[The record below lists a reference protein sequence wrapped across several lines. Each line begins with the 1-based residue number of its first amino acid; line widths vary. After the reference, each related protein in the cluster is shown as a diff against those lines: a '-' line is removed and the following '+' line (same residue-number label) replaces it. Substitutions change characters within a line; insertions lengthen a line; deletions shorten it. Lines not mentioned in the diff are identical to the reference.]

1 MIKSPSDATT
11 VQQQL
16 KGINTLLMNVVDSLS
31 RSGNPIVSTALQ
43 DITHISQSLLMLEQ
57 SVSDQL
63 KLKESQLRAL
73 MSVGQMINSSR
84 GLKRVLEEVMDSLI
98 SLMRAERGFLMLRE
112 PDGEL
117 KVQIARGIAHV
128 NLDGEAFKV
137 SRTVVRRV
145 IESNAPVLTTNAQA
159 DPRFDAQLSVAAYHL
174 RSILCVPLKL
184 KEELIGVLYVD
195 NRAHAGIFKENDLE
209 LISAFADQAAVA
221 IDSARLFENLK
232 ETNFQLE
239 AANIELHIAY
249 EATLHGWVRAL
260 DLRDKETE
268 GHTRRVTVL
277 TQRLAQRMG
286 VDRDAL
292 EHITRGALL
301 HDIGK
306 MAISDEIL
314 RKNGPLT
321 PEERAIM
328 QTHPVHA
335 YEMLSPI
342 EFLRRAIDI
351 PYRHHEKWDGT
362 GYPHGLKG
370 EEIPYA
376 ARIFAVIDVWDALT
390 SDRPY
395 HKARSHDE
403 VRQMIKADSGKHFDP
418 QVIEA
423 FLAMEN
429 LSV

>member
-1 MIKSPSDATT
+1 MINIPVDAHTIQRQFKS
-11 VQQQL
+11 
-16 KGINTLLMNVVDSLS
+16 INSMLMNIVDRLS
-31 RSGNPIVSTALQ
+31 RLGNPIVSTALQ
-43 DITHISQSLLMLEQ
+43 DITHVSQSVLLLEQ
-57 SVSDQL
+57 SVTDQL
-63 KLKESQLRAL
+63 KLKQSQLRAL
-73 MSVGQMINSSR
+73 MSIGQAVNSPLGQR
-84 GLKRVLEEVMDSLI
+84 QVLEEVMDSLI
-98 SLMRAERGFLMLRE
+98 ALMRAERGFLMLR
-112 PDGEL
+112 DSKGEFT
-117 KVQIARGIAHV
+117 VPIARGIAHV
-128 NLDGEAFKV
+128 NLNEEAFKV
-137 SRTVVRRV
+137 SRTVVRKV
-145 IESNAPVLTTNAQA
+145 VESNAPVLTTNAQA
-159 DPRFDAQLSVAAYHL
+159 DPRFDAQMSVAAYQL

-195 NRAHAGIFKENDLE
+195 NRAHAGIFKEHDLE

-221 IDSARLFENLK
+221 IANARLLENLK
-232 ETNFQLE
+232 ETNFKLE
-239 AANIELHIAY
+239 AANIELEIAY

-277 TQRLAQRMG
+277 TQRLAKSMG
-286 VDRDAL
+286 VDRNAL

-314 RKNGPLT
+314 RKKGPLT

-328 QTHPVHA
+328 QRHPVHA

-342 EFLRRAIDI
+342 EFLRPAIDI

-362 GYPHGLKG
+362 GYPHGLGG

-376 ARIFAVIDVWDALT
+376 ARIFSVIDVWDALT

-395 HKARSHDE
+395 HKARPHDE
-403 VRQMIKADSGKHFDP
+403 VRQQIKFDAGKHFDP
-418 QVIEA
+418 LVVEA
-423 FLAMEN
+423 FMDLKD